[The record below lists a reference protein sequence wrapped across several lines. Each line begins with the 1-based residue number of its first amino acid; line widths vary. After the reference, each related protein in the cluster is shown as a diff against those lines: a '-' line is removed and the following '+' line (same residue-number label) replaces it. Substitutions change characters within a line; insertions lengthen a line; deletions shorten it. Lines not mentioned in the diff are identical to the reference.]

1 MATTRGNTLRAVTLM
16 VAVAILPATVR
27 GNDDEAVRK
36 AAERDMQALGWLF
49 KQGLRAVPVPAV
61 AADKA
66 PDEAQQERI
75 KQQARQ
81 MERFFQPMLH
91 AELELVRRTCGSL
104 TPGNRRTILELGRE
118 AVRSAAGGLAERQ
131 LTGRLGRD
139 PFDPRAEIRRSLGE
153 IVAGQAPP
161 AEAAAY
167 AEAVARRDGR
177 RAAAARAVIVSR
189 VDRQI
194 GLSAAQRRSIESELD
209 VRWDPAWVTELEPRG
224 VRINNYPPA
233 PDRVAVAILPHLD
246 PEQLAEWERWSQ
258 AAGSRMVPQHFNL
271 NLDGQGIQ
279 QLDGWWGR

>member
-1 MATTRGNTLRAVTLM
+1 MTKSLRRILLAVLTVT
-16 VAVAILPATVR
+16 VAADRSPMVR
-27 GNDDEAVRK
+27 GGDDEAVRR

-49 KQGLRAVPVPAV
+49 EQGLRAVPVPA
-61 AADKA
+61 AA
-66 PDEAQQERI
+66 PDDAQQERI
-75 KQQARQ
+75 KQQAKQ

-91 AELELVRRTCGSL
+91 AELELIRRSCGGL
-104 TPGNRRTILELGRE
+104 TPDSRRKILEAGRA
-118 AVRSAAGGLAERQ
+118 AVRSAAQGLAERQ

-153 IVAGQAPP
+153 IVAALAPA